1 MFLSGMVML
10 GANWCQCADIDIK
23 EAYLT
28 TCCLEMPLC
37 MLRSVN
43 IYHMHQNIKI
53 YCMCVVGVHLQ
64 LI

>member
-37 MLRSVN
+37 MPRSVN

-64 LI
+64 SI